1 MMIRFS
7 QERQGKMTVPI
18 TGKILLMDD
27 EERIRTVTGQILRM
41 LGYET
46 ELARNGQEAVEMYRQ
61 AMEAGAPFT
70 AVILDLTIPGGMG
83 GKETIQKLLEID
95 PAVKALV
102 SSGYSSDPAMSRFR
116 EHGFSGIVAKP
127 YRVAELKKALEE
139 AIEGQG
145 L

>member
-1 MMIRFS
+1 
-7 QERQGKMTVPI
+7 MTVPV

-41 LGYET
+41 LGYEA
-46 ELARNGQEAVEMYRQ
+46 ELAQDGREAVEMYRQ

-83 GKETIQKLLEID
+83 GRETVQKLLEID
-95 PAVKALV
+95 PAVKAIV
-102 SSGYSSDPAMSRFR
+102 SSGYSSDPAMSHFR

-127 YRVAELKKALEE
+127 YRVAELKRAIEE
-139 AIEGQG
+139 AIEDRS

>member
-1 MMIRFS
+1 
-7 QERQGKMTVPI
+7 MTVPE

-41 LGYET
+41 LGYEA
-46 ELARNGQEAVEMYRQ
+46 ELAPNGQEAVEMYRQ

-83 GKETIQKLLEID
+83 GKEAIKKLLEID
-95 PAVKALV
+95 PNVKAIV
-102 SSGYSSDPAMSRFR
+102 SSGYSSDPTMSHFR

-127 YRVAELKKALEE
+127 YRVAELKKVLDDV
-139 AIEGQG
+139 IEGESE
-145 L
+145 